1 MQPRTKLILS
11 AALASLLLLS
21 ACQSPAQPSGSVTP
35 PPTSEPPATQVVT
48 TPEPTPTPTP
58 SPEPSEPVIPTL
70 SNMREVSAFL
80 NEQVE
85 QGNLELSFIYK
96 GNSSRITDQALME
109 VLACLHVDVEKDME
123 NRKMFHITATPY
135 PGDRIA
141 AAYLSGDTSGLS
153 DEELQVMSIAG
164 QMVEQAKASAS
175 TPLDLERTLHD
186 MLIERVEYTDYDV
199 KIHNP
204 EKFPR
209 RITVIGALLDGTA
222 NCQGYTDALCTLT
235 TMAGLESDRMC
246 VLKNV
251 DEPYLVNLIQLDG
264 AWYTV
269 DAAYNDS
276 DAAHPAYLLFNMGR
290 NLKLVYDW
298 GQELEYHP
306 IALVRHDYKDVYT
319 DGIPQVASLTEF
331 RQYYNQQVEQDIFD
345 IVFEYTGNTDDFEDL
360 GAYQLADSNASAIF
374 TYPDQE
380 TRYCITVMEH
390 PGYRIVDAYRTGDTS
405 LLDADELLT
414 LNEAIR
420 MVDEAKAQAASEL
433 ELERILH
440 DMLAE
445 KVIYDTSI
453 GTTILD
459 VREPLRHLTAVGA
472 LLDGIANCQGYTDAF
487 YVLGSIAGFEMDK
500 MVVGAYNPGDHI
512 TNVIKLD
519 GSWYI
524 VDVTFDDSPGVLP
537 YFMFNVGVDI
547 ASEHYSWGVEAV
559 DEPLAELSDGHYYY
573 YMEGNE
579 LDSFE
584 TQAAAADFIISR
596 YRKTGQTEFIVMLLN
611 QEASPTAF
619 NQQVNQVAERNN
631 VSANWSTWT
640 FPHVDHTVFRLV
652 IQTEE

>member
-1 MQPRTKLILS
+1 MHPRAKLILS
-11 AALASLLLLS
+11 AALTSLLLLS
-21 ACQSPAQPSGSVTP
+21 ACQSPVQPSES
-35 PPTSEPPATQVVT
+35 TSPSPSQSGATEVIT
-48 TPEPTPTPTP
+48 TPEPTPTPA
-58 SPEPSEPVIPTL
+58 PEPSEPICPTL
-70 SNMREVSAFL
+70 SNMQEVSAFL
-80 NEQVE
+80 NEQAE
-85 QGNLELSFIYK
+85 RGNLELSLIYK
-96 GNSSRITDQALME
+96 GNSSRINDQSLME
-109 VLACLHVDVEKDME
+109 VLACLHVGVEKDKE
-123 NRKMFHITATPY
+123 NRKMFHITVTPY

-153 DEELQVMSIAG
+153 EEEMQVLNTAAR
-164 QMVEQAKASAS
+164 MVEQAKSISS
-175 TPLDLERTLHD
+175 TPLELERALHD
-186 MLIERVEYTDYDV
+186 MLTDRVEYTDYAV
-199 KIHNP
+199 KIHDP
-204 EKFPR
+204 SQFPR
-209 RITVIGALLDGTA
+209 QITVIGALLDGIA
-222 NCQGYTDALCTLT
+222 NCQGYTDAFYTLT
-235 TMAGLESDRMC
+235 TMAGLQTDRMC

-298 GQELEYHP
+298 GPELEYHP
-306 IALVRHDYKDVYT
+306 VAPVRYEYKDVYT
-319 DGIPQVASLTEF
+319 DEVPQIANLTEF
-331 RQYYNQQVEQDIFD
+331 RQYYNQQFEQDIFD
-345 IVFEYTGNTDDFEDL
+345 IVFDYTGDPDDFDDL
-360 GAYQLADSNASAIF
+360 GAYQLADSNASALF

-380 TRYCITVMEH
+380 TRYCITLMEH

-420 MVDEAKAQAASEL
+420 LVNEAKAQAGSDL

-472 LLDGIANCQGYTDAF
+472 LLDGIANCQGYTDGF
-487 YVLGSIAGFEMDK
+487 YVLASIAGFEVNK

-519 GSWYI
+519 GAWYI
-524 VDVTFDDSPGVLP
+524 VDVTFDDSPNVLP

-559 DEPLAELSDGHYYY
+559 DQPLAEASDEHYYY

-584 TQAAAADFIISR
+584 TQAAAADFIIDA

-619 NQQVNQVAERNN
+619 NQRVNQIAERKDI
-631 VSANWSTWT
+631 SCGWSLWT
-640 FPHVDHTVFRLV
+640 FPHGEHTVFRLV
-652 IQTEE
+652 FQPEE